1 MLVINKVEV
10 IIALIYSDLIFFHL
24 IYEVEKRT
32 NCILNSQQ
40 FILWLRLSFYDMHVF
55 YTM

>member
-1 MLVINKVEV
+1 MLVINKVKV

-32 NCILNSQQ
+32 NCI
-40 FILWLRLSFYDMHVF
+40 
-55 YTM
+55 